1 MMYDGELGEEDFANN
16 GMFNS
21 EILKKIRERNEHSN
35 FLMKVMIGLGLIAV
49 SMIATITTVLL
60 KKTK

>member
-21 EILKKIRERNEHSN
+21 EILKKIRERNEHSD
-35 FLMKVMIGLGLIAV
+35 F
-49 SMIATITTVLL
+49 
-60 KKTK
+60 

>member
-1 MMYDGELGEEDFANN
+1 MYDGELGEEDFANN